1 MLSGIK
7 NIFLEQ
13 NLPFFLRLFSL
24 LVYGFKWILHPKS
37 TISI

>member
-1 MLSGIK
+1 MFSGIK

-13 NLPFFLRLFSL
+13 NLPFLLGLFSL